1 MHDARYVE
9 QKQSKIAITATER
22 VTFVQQNLMNH
33 NTNLHW
39 DLHNL
44 WILPDIE
51 ENKPSIAYSNAC
63 FFPHN
68 YTIYGNSI
76 RISESP
82 RTRREVTLAVVVL
95 ISVLIGALIAS
106 TIETQM
112 LSYNQMIN
120 KKLEDLED
128 KFTLQLNQVEDQ
140 VSELQVQQIEL
151 VKAIATLSRVTA
163 NLANRQPLQKQIVT
177 TKRSIKNR
185 NRNLIKQNFTTKW
198 VKKHP
203 WIIIN

>member
-1 MHDARYVE
+1 
-9 QKQSKIAITATER
+9 
-22 VTFVQQNLMNH
+22 
-33 NTNLHW
+33 
-39 DLHNL
+39 
-44 WILPDIE
+44 
-51 ENKPSIAYSNAC
+51 
-63 FFPHN
+63 
-68 YTIYGNSI
+68 
-76 RISESP
+76 
-82 RTRREVTLAVVVL
+82 
-95 ISVLIGALIAS
+95 
-106 TIETQM
+106 
-112 LSYNQMIN
+112 MIN

-203 WIIIN
+203 